1 ERDALAAKK
10 DAEEEAAAAREVANF
25 MGGLF
30 EEADPFILSGRAFG
44 EQPSTNPS
52 AMEIVERGAK
62 RLADPNFLK
71 DKPLVRA
78 TLLDKVGH
86 VFMIWGHVAR
96 ADPFTLEALE
106 WREHLQDL
114 PAVQADL
121 ATSLHN
127 AGFLHITKGNFR
139 KAQEFFAAAV
149 ELRTKIF
156 GPQSAI
162 TMSSR

>member
-1 ERDALAAKK
+1 
-10 DAEEEAAAAREVANF
+10 
-25 MGGLF
+25 
-30 EEADPFILSGRAFG
+30 
-44 EQPSTNPS
+44 
-52 AMEIVERGAK
+52 AK

-96 ADPFTLEALE
+96 AEPFILEALE
-106 WREHLQDL
+106 LREQLQDL

-121 ATSLHN
+121 ATSRHN
-127 AGFLHITKGNFR
+127 ARVFHITKGDFR

-162 TMSSR
+162 TMSSRFHLAHALKLLKKPAEAQALLTKVAEFQRAQLKLAEEKESTQIGKEALE